1 VGPIPHTGQ
10 KTGLWEPRR
19 GEELKQLKWNYWD
32 LWQATPSTTTQQTTP
47 YAKNYGLQAY
57 WTR

>member
-1 VGPIPHTGQ
+1 MPPGVNQIAVNT
-10 KTGLWEPRR
+10 
-19 GEELKQLKWNYWD
+19 YD
-32 LWQATPSTTTQQTTP
+32 LWQATPSTTTKQTTP